1 MYLTRNFEGD
11 KVNTSTC
18 CQSDHD
24 AESQRQQFILCESEF
39 IRLVAEVTR
48 CTRVKAS
55 VQEEILIIGWQHR
68 NKRIVS

>member
-1 MYLTRNFEGD
+1 MHLTWNFEGD
-11 KVNTSTC
+11 NVNTSTC
-18 CQSDHD
+18 SQSHHD
-24 AESQRQQFILCESEF
+24 AEYQRQQFILCENEF

-55 VQEEILIIGWQHR
+55 VQEEILIIGSQRR